1 MEFYAPKG
9 RGRGKK
15 NFILQSEFMFPEESN
30 PFSIVSL
37 FLACSKLNE
46 RGHKNPDYLKIFPNR
61 YFFIFQLKPY
71 LIILLSRKISTRKER
86 YDFFL
91 LNILLKNVII
101 LPPSKKKK

>member
-1 MEFYAPKG
+1 MRCRIFINIPMKNGILREK
-9 RGRGKK
+9 KK

-61 YFFIFQLKPY
+61 YFLFPNLNHN
-71 LIILLSRKISTRKER
+71 LS
-86 YDFFL
+86 YQ
-91 LNILLKNVII
+91 
-101 LPPSKKKK
+101 